1 MYDETSAGAVLYSIN
16 DKSEPDYLIL
26 NYSHG
31 HWDFPKGNIEKGETE
46 LETVRREISEETGI
60 NDIKIIDGF
69 KQEISYKYRKKSKL
83 INKMVI
89 YYLAETK
96 LRNVTLSFEHIN
108 FEWLNFDKALEKLS
122 FENSK
127 RVLKMANV
135 YILNLKQTGE
145 K

>member
-46 LETVRREISEETGI
+46 LETVRREVSEETGI

-83 INKMVI
+83 VNKMVI
-89 YYLAETK
+89 YYVAETN
-96 LRNVTLSFEHIN
+96 LRDVILSYEHIN
-108 FEWLNFDKALEKLS
+108 FEWLDFNKALEKLS

-127 RVLKMANV
+127 RVLKMANE
-135 YILNLKQTGE
+135 YILNLKQNSE